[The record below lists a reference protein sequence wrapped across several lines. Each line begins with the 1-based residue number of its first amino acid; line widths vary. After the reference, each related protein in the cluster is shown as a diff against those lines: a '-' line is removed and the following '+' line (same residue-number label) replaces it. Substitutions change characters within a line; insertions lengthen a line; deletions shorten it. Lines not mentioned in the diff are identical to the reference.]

1 MLKKRSFWRGGNRR
15 VPTPKWLVVAR
26 NEYRI
31 YTSKIRK
38 IRPYFP
44 YVLIGLLAVYVA
56 FIAPAFVSLFIDDF
70 LAFILSQAAI
80 AMVQIVLFMIF
91 IYSMIIP
98 ITDTL
103 REEQTGQ
110 LEIFLAA
117 PVKPSDVLL
126 GEFLGKM
133 PFYAIFI
140 TVITGSFAA
149 ALNPLRLDIFQIT
162 IIIMIFI
169 VTFLSATWIGTV
181 VAALLRTK
189 LGKTAR
195 GKDIGRA
202 LAMIIALP
210 LVALVYAI
218 QFGGLL
224 TALADPGTSG
234 TVKTI
239 LGLLPSSWGAE
250 VIVGFASNPG
260 NIGAVGFETLTRFG
274 GLVAFFVAVLW
285 LGAKAAN
292 RAYSLEPTTFI
303 ASRAKPDDTFYKT
316 VKSLGGGGSFGTLLV
331 SVFKDYSRR
340 LENLSNITYIMG
352 LLFVTVIFVVPKS
365 GPMGP
370 TYIYMTAQFVFP
382 ILVVMIT
389 GEVTVRG
396 KETLFLVRKAPS
408 GEGRFVKALLLK
420 SWLMAVPIAGAMT
433 AVITVLSPQATF
445 ISLLAN
451 TGFMMLFIA
460 AYTAFVLGLFLLNPA
475 FSEKSPKLGVNI
487 MIATSVSIG
496 LFAVSLLSLMRMGM
510 WSETICGMLYVQLL
524 QTALSWLVGIV
535 FLYLGKRRLSRIE

>member
-1 MLKKRSFWRGGNRR
+1 M
-15 VPTPKWLVVAR
+15 PTPKWLVVAR

-31 YTSKIRK
+31 HTSRIRK

-44 YVLIGLLAVYVA
+44 YLVIGLLAVYVA

-91 IYSMIIP
+91 IYFVIIP

-149 ALNPLRLDIFQIT
+149 ALNPLGLDIFQIT
-162 IIIMIFI
+162 IIIIIFI

-202 LAMIIALP
+202 LAIIIALP

-224 TALADPGTSG
+224 TVLADPGTSG
-234 TVKTI
+234 AVKTI

-303 ASRAKPDDTFYKT
+303 ASRAKPDGTFYKT

-365 GPMGP
+365 GAMGA
-370 TYIYMTAQFVFP
+370 TYIYMSAQFVFP

-396 KETLFLVRKAPS
+396 KETLFLFRKAPS

-420 SWLMAVPIAGAMT
+420 GWLMAVPIAGVVT
-433 AVITVLSPQATF
+433 AIITVLSPQATF

-496 LFAVSLLSLMRMGM
+496 LFAVSLLSLMRMGVR
-510 WSETICGMLYVQLL
+510 SETICGMLYVQLL